1 LPVVEKV
8 AREFSGRAR
17 FTKVHV
23 DKEGQ
28 VLERF
33 GASGLPSYLLF
44 RDGKEIDRIRFR
56 LGWFLET
63 RLGRMVEA
71 GLEEP
76 TTARDSDNL
85 RRHARSSVPSGKAGA
100 ARR

>member
-71 GLEEP
+71 GLGGVSRGSAALP
-76 TTARDSDNL
+76 A
-85 RRHARSSVPSGKAGA
+85 RHATSCVPPVAV